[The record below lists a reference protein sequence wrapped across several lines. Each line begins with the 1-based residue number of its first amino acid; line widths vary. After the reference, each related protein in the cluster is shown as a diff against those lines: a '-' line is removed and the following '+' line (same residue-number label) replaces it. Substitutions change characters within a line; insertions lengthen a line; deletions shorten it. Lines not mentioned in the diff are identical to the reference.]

1 MTKKVT
7 LYFVVFSALVALIL
21 LGYVKGTEE
30 EYRVRYEPGE
40 TYTYQLEYV
49 SEASGHASGYA
60 EAANLIA
67 AQVNVHYEFKGKMNI
82 HVLEETI
89 SGYKLEFTFDAES
102 FKASLNEE
110 TNWVWPSDI
119 VVKGHLNRAGQL
131 SELQF
136 QEQYFLE
143 YAQVLK
149 EWMSQFQV
157 SLSNRGKV
165 RWQTKEEDFTSPYDV
180 SYSIAAHS
188 IPSVDLMLTKQ
199 FIPTNPQVR
208 MDQTTD
214 ITINRLFERIETIE
228 THRDRSTFSAN
239 RLMAKENMHLTLH
252 FLSTSKTGLSK
263 PELLG
268 AVIEDTLS
276 GEYQKQALKQQMYAN
291 TLANTDPDG
300 FSGRLRSTPSMGNQ
314 ALSKLFFEL
323 RAWVSL
329 NPSELNQIE
338 SWLRLYNANHPSFQM
353 LSALLV
359 NIGTPEAQNILLRV
373 LDTSSISKQ
382 QAIMLKLAFLA
393 NPTKESVAAVSAM
406 ANSLYKREDQVQAKL
421 VLGSMANHLLDSDQV
436 RGDEIYQKLSQ
447 ELDGASDA
455 SQIAESLSVIGNIGS
470 PKQTEKVKSYL
481 NHEEKSVRH
490 AAVNALR
497 FVNTPE
503 AQSVLLD
510 SLKAEDERVR
520 ELASSGLGYT
530 TPQKEFISVYRKR
543 LFEETNQQ
551 VIKQLMDLLGNMS
564 TQYPS
569 AIAVLEEYVPT
580 IGITSLKNYGESV
593 LEQVKS

>member
-1 MTKKVT
+1 M
-7 LYFVVFSALVALIL
+7 
-21 LGYVKGTEE
+21 
-30 EYRVRYEPGE
+30 
-40 TYTYQLEYV
+40 
-49 SEASGHASGYA
+49 
-60 EAANLIA
+60 
-67 AQVNVHYEFKGKMNI
+67 
-82 HVLEETI
+82 
-89 SGYKLEFTFDAES
+89 
-102 FKASLNEE
+102 
-110 TNWVWPSDI
+110 
-119 VVKGHLNRAGQL
+119 VKGHLNRAGQL

-252 FLSTSKTGLSK
+252 FVSTSKTGLSK

-300 FSGRLRSTPSMGNQ
+300 FSGRLRSTSSMGNQ

-436 RGDEIYQKLSQ
+436 RGDDIYQKLSQ
-447 ELDGASDA
+447 ELDGATDA

-510 SLKAEDERVR
+510 SLKAKDERVR

-530 TPQKEFISVYRKR
+530 TPQKEFISIYRKR

>member
-7 LYFVVFSALVALIL
+7 LYFAVFAALVALIF

-30 EYRVRYEPGE
+30 AYQIRYEPGE

-60 EAANLIA
+60 DTANLIA

-82 HVLEETI
+82 HVLEETV
-89 SGYKLEFTFDAES
+89 SGYQLEFTFDAES
-102 FKASLNEE
+102 FKASLNED
-110 TNWVWPSDI
+110 THWVWPSDI
-119 VVKGHLNRAGQL
+119 VVKGNLNRAGQL

-136 QEQYFLE
+136 QEQYYLE
-143 YAQVLK
+143 YGQVLK

-157 SLSNRGKV
+157 SMSNRGKA
-165 RWQTKEEDFTSPYDV
+165 RWQTQEEDFTSLYDV
-180 SYSIAAHS
+180 SYSIVARS
-188 IPSVDLMLTKQ
+188 IPSVDMMLTKQ

-214 ITINRLFERIETIE
+214 ITINRLFERIEKIE
-228 THRDRSTFSAN
+228 THRERSTFSAN
-239 RLMAKENMHLTLH
+239 RLMAKENMQLTLH
-252 FLSTSKTGLSK
+252 FVSKSETGLSN

-268 AVIEDTLS
+268 RVIEDTLS
-276 GEYQKQALKQQMYAN
+276 GEHQKQALKQQMYAN
-291 TLANTDPDG
+291 TLANTDPNG

-314 ALSKLFFEL
+314 SLSKLFFEL

-338 SWLRLYNANHPSFQM
+338 SWLRLYQSNHPSFQM

-359 NIGTPEAQNILLRV
+359 NIGTPEAQDILLRV
-373 LDTSSISKQ
+373 LDTSSVSKQ
-382 QAIMLKLAFLA
+382 QAIMLKMAFLA
-393 NPTKESVAAVSAM
+393 HPTEASVAAVTAM
-406 ANSLYKREDQVQAKL
+406 AGSLYKREDQVQAKL
-421 VLGSMANHLLDSDQV
+421 VLGSMANHLLDADQE
-436 RGDEIYQKLSQ
+436 RGDEIYQKLSL
-447 ELDGASDA
+447 ELDAATDA
-455 SQIAESLSVIGNIGS
+455 SQIADSLSVIGNIGS
-470 PKQTEKVKSYL
+470 PKQTEKVKAYL
-481 NHEEKSVRH
+481 SHQEKSVRH

-510 SLKAEDERVR
+510 SLKDEDERVR

-530 TPQKEFISVYRKR
+530 TSQKAFIRVYRER

-564 TQYPS
+564 TQYPE

-593 LEQVKS
+593 LEQIKS